1 MVPSDENECR
11 RMLFTGIMLDTP
23 SAVRYPRGAGIGA
36 PVERPMHVM
45 RVGKAQ
51 VRREG
56 RGVAI
61 LAFGPLLHEALVA
74 GERLGATVVDMRFLK
89 PMDEVLVLQL
99 ARSHELIVT
108 LEDHVIGGGA
118 GSAVAEVIAAGD
130 LAVRMLHLGLPD
142 RFVEHGEQAQL
153 LASLGLTSDGIVA
166 AINRRLRGPGP
177 RGAIVSYLPE
187 TLALH

>member
-1 MVPSDENECR
+1 
-11 RMLFTGIMLDTP
+11 
-23 SAVRYPRGAGIGA
+23 VRYPRGAGAGVA
-36 PVERPMHVM
+36 VERPMHVM

-61 LAFGPLLHEALVA
+61 LAFGPLLHEALLA

-89 PMDEVLVLQL
+89 PLDEVLVLQL
-99 ARSHELIVT
+99 ARSHELLVT
-108 LEDHVIGGGA
+108 IEDNVVSGGA
-118 GSAVAEVIAAGD
+118 GSAVSEAIAAAD

-153 LASLGLTSDGIVA
+153 HASLGLTCDGIVA
-166 AINRRLRGPGP
+166 AIQRRLRRPTP
-177 RGAIVSYLPE
+177 RSPVVSYLPE
-187 TLALH
+187 PLALH